1 MASML
6 FTLLVILPGV
16 STESISLWSSRVLTV
31 DETTRMTVTDGVFPT
46 IRGVATR
53 GVASRI
59 TIVSTAAQSAVSV
72 ACFLWWIDFTMNR

>member
-59 TIVSTAAQSAVSV
+59 TIVSTAAQSAVSMMF
-72 ACFLWWIDFTMNR
+72 FLWWIDFTMNS